1 MTVDHPPDLRPSY
14 LEHRAMR
21 IDAER
26 LQSLVASARPA
37 DADRLTALSCWYTGY
52 EGAIHDH
59 HTAEEAV
66 VYPALLERDPSFAE
80 ADGELEG
87 EHRVLADRLAV
98 LHQSLQDLPSAAG
111 GGTWEQDQAEAVRSD
126 SGLREILELH
136 LPHEEDVAFSR
147 YRRVFTADE
156 FADLGKAAWPAR
168 CASRPLPRRRKDRS
182 AEMPT
187 VPWRRVVAP
196 QPETEYLVMAS
207 RLPLRQLTKVP
218 RFMGLTLSVV
228 RQLERSE
235 GLVGYSLRAHPL
247 AKTFWT
253 LSAWTDDAA
262 LSRFARE
269 LPHRAVIARLR
280 PDMATTRF
288 VTWTCRGQELPA
300 SWYDA
305 VQRLLRPAEPSP
317 RPPTAT

>member
-1 MTVDHPPDLRPSY
+1 MTVDRPPDLRPSY

-111 GGTWEQDQAEAVRSD
+111 GGAWEQDQAEAVRSA
-126 SGLREILELH
+126 SALREILELH

-147 YRRVFTADE
+147 YRREFTADE
-156 FADLGKAAWPAR
+156 FADLGKAAWKVVGARAVVFAGPWVLDHATPAER
-168 CASRPLPRRRKDRS
+168 DELLAAQPLLLRVLYRLALRPRYDRLARPLRESTTPPS
-182 AEMPT
+182 S
-187 VPWRRVVAP
+187 
-196 QPETEYLVMAS
+196 QGS
-207 RLPLRQLTKVP
+207 
-218 RFMGLTLSVV
+218 
-228 RQLERSE
+228 ER
-235 GLVGYSLRAHPL
+235 
-247 AKTFWT
+247 
-253 LSAWTDDAA
+253 
-262 LSRFARE
+262 
-269 LPHRAVIARLR
+269 
-280 PDMATTRF
+280 
-288 VTWTCRGQELPA
+288 
-300 SWYDA
+300 
-305 VQRLLRPAEPSP
+305 
-317 RPPTAT
+317 